1 MTQIREIYLFILTF
15 GSIQLSNMKKM
26 IPFIAILFAQNL
38 CAQNNDTTQQKPI
51 DCFEIVSDV
60 SDYKENIKAIQ
71 AILDNQ
77 ITAWNKGDLEA
88 FMSGYLKSD
97 SLVFIGKSGPT
108 YGYDKTLSNY
118 KKNYPDASHMGK
130 LSFKIV
136 SMKPLGGNYY
146 FVIGKWYLKRTVG
159 DINGVYTLVLRNT
172 KDGWKIIADHSS

>member
-1 MTQIREIYLFILTF
+1 
-15 GSIQLSNMKKM
+15 MKKI

-38 CAQNNDTTQQKPI
+38 YAQNNNAEAREPLIDISIPASIQQA
-51 DCFEIVSDV
+51 D
-60 SDYKENIKAIQ
+60 IKAIQ

-108 YGYDKTLSNY
+108 YGYDNTLKNY

-130 LSFKIV
+130 LNFEIV
-136 SMKPLGGNYY
+136 SMKPLGTNYY
-146 FVIGKWYLKRTVG
+146 FIIGKWYLKRTVG
-159 DINGVYTLVLRNT
+159 DINGVYTLVLTKT